1 MNKKTE
7 DNSVNSLKVNYLTQ
21 KEEQL
26 AKLEAEL
33 AILGNKTK
41 KIGTTALIV
50 GGVLLV
56 GYIVGRKLFSSK
68 KEGRLPRIPSTHLM
82 VQRPKSELA
91 IVTMIKEQI
100 MLFLIAIV
108 KEKLT
113 AYIKAAEDRK

>member
-1 MNKKTE
+1 MDKKTG

-33 AILGNKTK
+33 SILGNKTK

-56 GYIVGRKLFSSK
+56 GYIVGRKLFFSK
-68 KEGRLPRIPSTHLM
+68 KEGQLPRIPSTHLM

-113 AYIKAAEDRK
+113 AYIKAAEDKK